1 MQKINT
7 NISNM
12 LKYLNKRQ
20 DMLFCNKML
29 NVHFCTKSVWL
40 KRRTGQKTPA
50 AWCGNTS
57 PFSAPQ
63 KYSSREQ
70 YREKFFPGRSSRGG
84 RITGAG
90 FLLQKNTFF
99 QKGRPVPALNR
110 PEHFISGLPALP
122 EGNPFRFIIPPRRLP
137 PL

>member
-40 KRRTGQKTPA
+40 KRCTGQKNTGRLERKHLSIQRPA
-50 AWCGNTS
+50 EIFQQGTI
-57 PFSAPQ
+57 PG
-63 KYSSREQ
+63 KIY
-70 YREKFFPGRSSRGG
+70 PGRSSRG
-84 RITGAG
+84 AG
-90 FLLQKNTFF
+90 
-99 QKGRPVPALNR
+99 
-110 PEHFISGLPALP
+110 
-122 EGNPFRFIIPPRRLP
+122 
-137 PL
+137 

>member
-40 KRRTGQKTPA
+40 KRRTGQKNTGRLERKHLSIQRPA
-50 AWCGNTS
+50 EIFQQGTI
-57 PFSAPQ
+57 PG
-63 KYSSREQ
+63 KI
-70 YREKFFPGRSSRGG
+70 FPGALFQG
-84 RITGAG
+84 RQDNGCRLFVA
-90 FLLQKNTFF
+90 KNTFF
-99 QKGRPVPALNR
+99 QKGRPAPALNR

>member
-50 AWCGNTS
+50 AWSGNTS

-70 YREKFFPGRSSRGG
+70 YRGKIFPGALFQGRQDNGCRLFVAKKHIFSERQAGSS
-84 RITGAG
+84 IEQA
-90 FLLQKNTFF
+90 
-99 QKGRPVPALNR
+99 
-110 PEHFISGLPALP
+110 
-122 EGNPFRFIIPPRRLP
+122 
-137 PL
+137 

>member
-7 NISNM
+7 NISNI

-29 NVHFCTKSVWL
+29 NVHFYTKSVWL
-40 KRRTGQKTPA
+40 KRHTGEKTPA
-50 AWCGNTS
+50 AWSGNTS

-84 RITGAG
+84 QDNGCRLFVAKKHIFSERQAG
-90 FLLQKNTFF
+90 SSIEQ
-99 QKGRPVPALNR
+99 A
-110 PEHFISGLPALP
+110 
-122 EGNPFRFIIPPRRLP
+122 
-137 PL
+137 

>member
-50 AWCGNTS
+50 AWSGNTS

-70 YREKFFPGRSSRGG
+70 YREKFIRG
-84 RITGAG
+84 
-90 FLLQKNTFF
+90 
-99 QKGRPVPALNR
+99 
-110 PEHFISGLPALP
+110 ALP
-122 EGNPFRFIIPPRRLP
+122 GGGQDNGCRLFVAKKHIFSERQAGSSIEQA
-137 PL
+137 

>member
-40 KRRTGQKTPA
+40 KRRTGQ
-50 AWCGNTS
+50 N
-57 PFSAPQ
+57 F
-63 KYSSREQ
+63 
-70 YREKFFPGRSSRGG
+70 SRGALSG
-84 RITGAG
+84 GQDNGCRLFVAKKHIFSERQAG
-90 FLLQKNTFF
+90 SSIEQ
-99 QKGRPVPALNR
+99 A
-110 PEHFISGLPALP
+110 
-122 EGNPFRFIIPPRRLP
+122 
-137 PL
+137 

>member
-1 MQKINT
+1 LQQNAECSFLHKVCLAET
-7 NISNM
+7 
-12 LKYLNKRQ
+12 
-20 DMLFCNKML
+20 
-29 NVHFCTKSVWL
+29 
-40 KRRTGQKTPA
+40 A
-50 AWCGNTS
+50 
-57 PFSAPQ
+57 
-63 KYSSREQ
+63 
-70 YREKFFPGRSSRGG
+70 YREKNTGRLERKHLSIQRPAEIFQQGTIPGKIFPGTLFQGGG

>member
-50 AWCGNTS
+50 AWSGNTS

-70 YREKFFPGRSSRGG
+70 YREKFIRGALPGG
-84 RITGAG
+84 GAG
-90 FLLQKNTFF
+90 
-99 QKGRPVPALNR
+99 
-110 PEHFISGLPALP
+110 
-122 EGNPFRFIIPPRRLP
+122 
-137 PL
+137 

>member
-20 DMLFCNKML
+20 NMLFCNKML

-50 AWCGNTS
+50 AWSGNTS

-70 YREKFFPGRSSRGG
+70 YREIFPGAIFQGQDNGCRLFVAKKHIFSERQAGSS
-84 RITGAG
+84 IEQA
-90 FLLQKNTFF
+90 
-99 QKGRPVPALNR
+99 
-110 PEHFISGLPALP
+110 
-122 EGNPFRFIIPPRRLP
+122 
-137 PL
+137 